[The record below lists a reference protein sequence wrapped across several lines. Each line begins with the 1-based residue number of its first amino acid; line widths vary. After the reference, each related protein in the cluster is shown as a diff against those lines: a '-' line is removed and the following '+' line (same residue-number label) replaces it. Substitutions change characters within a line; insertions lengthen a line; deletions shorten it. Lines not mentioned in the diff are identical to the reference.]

1 MCLLIAVLIKCIDC
15 CDLIFTV
22 GIAVIYV
29 HRVKLYCID
38 YSLHRLP
45 MRASKLLS
53 PGLITWTITYRP
65 ICESEGQ
72 RGTLSEEGAEN
83 TLGARRGPG
92 DGPTK
97 RTDENGQNGLPR
109 REAAERTPS
118 YRRTPVVGC
127 SMLILPELRD
137 VSVLSLYVSLYT
149 V

>member
-45 MRASKLLS
+45 SRASKLLS

-65 ICESEGQ
+65 ICGSEGQ
-72 RGTLSEEGAEN
+72 RGCYK
-83 TLGARRGPG
+83 RRELQPHWVTGG
-92 DGPTK
+92 DHESTDGRTSQ
-97 RTDENGQNGLPR
+97 RTD
-109 REAAERTPS
+109 
-118 YRRTPVVGC
+118 
-127 SMLILPELRD
+127 
-137 VSVLSLYVSLYT
+137 
-149 V
+149 